1 MKIIIGG
8 CDVKTSLIGEYM
20 GEIRRI
26 HNKWF
31 VMISLGAFIIST
43 LFYIS
48 GLLID
53 NKVKGMYKEQ
63 EALLLWGT
71 KHEKGKIPLWGKTN
85 DISTASAFKEAG
97 MIILEREELE
107 EEIRS
112 TGIIYKEKILLKGSY
127 IQLLTSFDI
136 MKDKYKGASFIIL
149 HIARK
154 QSALLITGEIRTF
167 RSRGIY
173 EEEKYSSYRTD
184 GNG

>member
-1 MKIIIGG
+1 
-8 CDVKTSLIGEYM
+8 M

-63 EALLLWGT
+63 EALLLWDT

-107 EEIRS
+107 
-112 TGIIYKEKILLKGSY
+112 
-127 IQLLTSFDI
+127 
-136 MKDKYKGASFIIL
+136 DKYKGASFIIL
-149 HIARK
+149 QIARK
-154 QSALLITGEIRTF
+154 QSALLITGELRTF

>member
-1 MKIIIGG
+1 MV
-8 CDVKTSLIGEYM
+8 C
-20 GEIRRI
+20 
-26 HNKWF
+26 
-31 VMISLGAFIIST
+31 
-43 LFYIS
+43 
-48 GLLID
+48 
-53 NKVKGMYKEQ
+53 
-63 EALLLWGT
+63 
-71 KHEKGKIPLWGKTN
+71 HEKGKIPLWGKTN

-149 HIARK
+149 QIARK
-154 QSALLITGEIRTF
+154 QSALLITGELRTF